1 MAQRIPAGL
10 SEASADTALVDEIA
24 AGGSGTPDA
33 GRGEPARSAPRRD
46 AASALTWL
54 DRTRVARHLK
64 RRRAPLIDAWATTQL
79 DPDRL
84 ARYEV
89 EGIGGADGERDSLV
103 AGFVA
108 PLLDLLIG
116 YIRTGASRYRDVYL
130 DERLRYAPFR
140 AAPATRLAF
149 FREVLPP
156 DEAALLR
163 SLPASSSLR
172 RGVRRLLA
180 ELHEPL
186 LATPDGPTVRV
197 LGIGDCLLN
206 ELRVFLPARCRRAG
220 VNVDVRSLY
229 FSAVEN
235 RAVDLTEVL
244 RFLEREPMDLIAV
257 SFLTYAGIPAYRAL
271 LNEAGKLTPR
281 EADDRVTA
289 ILQTMRDWVQALRA
303 HTDIPLLIHDASGL
317 PLSRWRR
324 RLPVVPPL
332 SGARRRVLDLLNE
345 AIRELVQHTRNA
357 LLIDEAAVARAHGH
371 RSCEQPVVSRR
382 LTRRAF
388 FHTARFGE
396 YLSEPYTE
404 VIRSYERLRKAKVLL
419 VDFDG
424 TLWDG
429 VMADGAVRHH
439 RERQELLRRLKD
451 AGILLVAV
459 SKNDP
464 TSIRWTEMALQP
476 SDFVLQKIS
485 WRLKVAAIQ
494 EAAQELDL
502 GLDSFVL
509 VDDSPVERELARS
522 QLPEVVALD
531 SLDPF
536 TWRSLER
543 MLQFP
548 NTRETEEARTRTQ
561 MYQQSAARRAA
572 LAQTFDYPTMMAGL
586 ELKATFGVARK
597 EDLDRVAELIQRT
610 NQFNT
615 TTIRYSRQELAAFLE
630 SESHRVYVAT
640 LADKF
645 GALGLVAAA
654 IIERR
659 DSDAVFNA
667 FVMSCRAMGFQLER
681 LVTRA
686 VLDAEGNAGR
696 FIGRF
701 VLTDR
706 NTPAMSL
713 FRDCG
718 FREVGPNEWLLD
730 RSMPWPDRPAW
741 LTLTER

>member
-1 MAQRIPAGL
+1 L
-10 SEASADTALVDEIA
+10 SERPADTSIADEIA
-24 AGGSGTPDA
+24 AVPLDA
-33 GRGEPARSAPRRD
+33 PGVERGEVPPSTDHRGTRE
-46 AASALTWL
+46 AAGLTWL
-54 DRTRVARHLK
+54 DRRRVARELR
-64 RRRAPLIDAWATTQL
+64 RRRAALIDTWAATQL

-84 ARYEV
+84 ARYRV
-89 EGIGGADGERDSLV
+89 EGVGDGESERASLV
-103 AGFVA
+103 EGFVA
-108 PLLDLLIG
+108 PLVDLLTG
-116 YIRTGASRYRDVYL
+116 YVRTGASRYRDVYL

-149 FREVLPP
+149 FREVLAP
-156 DEAALLR
+156 DEAAVLR
-163 SLPASSSLR
+163 ALPVSSSLR
-172 RGVRRLLA
+172 RGVRRLLT

-186 LATPDGPTVRV
+186 LVAPDGPIVRV
-197 LGIGDCLLN
+197 LGLGDCLLN

-220 VNVDVRSLY
+220 IGVDLRSLY

-235 RAVDLTEVL
+235 RALDVSEVL
-244 RFLEREPMDLIAV
+244 RFLEHDPMDLIAV

-271 LNEAGKLTPR
+271 LNEAERLTPR
-281 EADDRVTA
+281 EAEDRVTGIA
-289 ILQTMRDWVQALRA
+289 QLMRGWVEALRA
-303 HTDIPLLIHDASGL
+303 HTDIPLLIHGASGL

-324 RLPVVPPL
+324 HLPMLPPL
-332 SGARRRVLDLLNE
+332 SSARRHVLDLLNSE
-345 AIRELVQHTRNA
+345 IRELVQHTHNA
-357 LLIDEAAVARAHGH
+357 ILIDEAAVARAHGH
-371 RSCEQPVVSRR
+371 RSCEQPVVPRR
-382 LTRRAF
+382 LARRAF
-388 FHTARFGE
+388 FHTARLGE
-396 YLSEPYTE
+396 YLSEPYADI
-404 VIRSYERLRKAKVLL
+404 IRSYQRLHKAKVLL

-429 VMADGAVRHH
+429 VMADGPVGHH

-451 AGILLVAV
+451 AGVLLVAV

-464 TSIRWTEMALQP
+464 TSIRWNEMALQP

-485 WRLKVAAIQ
+485 WRLKVEAIQ

-502 GLDSFVL
+502 GLDTFVL
-509 VDDSPVERELARS
+509 VDDSPVERDLAQS
-522 QLPEVVALD
+522 QLPAVVTLD

-586 ELKATFGVARK
+586 ELKAGFGVARGS
-597 EDLDRVAELIQRT
+597 DLDRVAELIQRT

-615 TTIRYSRQELAAFLE
+615 TTIRYSRQDLAALLE
-630 SESHRVYVAT
+630 SEAHGVYVAT
-640 LADKF
+640 LSDKF
-645 GALGLVAAA
+645 GALGLVAVA

-659 DSDAVFNA
+659 ESDAVFNA
-667 FVMSCRAMGFQLER
+667 LVMSCRAMGFQLER
-681 LVTRA
+681 LVVRS
-686 VLDAEGNAGR
+686 VLEAERNAQR

-701 VLTDR
+701 VPTDR

-718 FREVGPNEWLLD
+718 FRDVGSHEWLLD
-730 RSMPWPDRPAW
+730 QGMPWPEPPAW
-741 LTLTER
+741 LTVAAR

>member
-1 MAQRIPAGL
+1 MAQRISAGL
-10 SEASADTALVDEIA
+10 SEAPADTPIAGAVAAVPPPPRSADR
-24 AGGSGTPDA
+24 
-33 GRGEPARSAPRRD
+33 RGAPE
-46 AASALTWL
+46 AASLTWL
-54 DRTRVARHLK
+54 DRTRVARYL
-64 RRRAPLIDAWATTQL
+64 RRRRTSLIDAWAATQL

-84 ARYEV
+84 ARYQV
-89 EGIGGADGERDSLV
+89 EGVGDGQGERESLV
-103 AGFVA
+103 EGFVA
-108 PLLDLLIG
+108 PLVDLLIG

-140 AAPATRLAF
+140 AAPETRLAF

-156 DEAALLR
+156 DEAAVLR
-163 SLPASSSLR
+163 SLPVASPVR
-172 RGVRRLLA
+172 RAVRRLIA
-180 ELHEPL
+180 ELHGPL
-186 LATPDGPTVRV
+186 LAAPEGRTVRI

-206 ELRVFLPARCRRAG
+206 ELRVFLPARSRRAG
-220 VNVDVRSLY
+220 ISVDVRSLY

-235 RAVDLTEVL
+235 RAVDVSEVL

-257 SFLTYAGIPAYRAL
+257 SFLTYAGLPAYRAL
-271 LNEAGKLTPR
+271 LNEADTLTLR
-281 EADDRVTA
+281 EADDRVAA
-289 ILQTMRDWVQALRA
+289 IMQVMRDWVQAVRA
-303 HTDIPLLIHDASGL
+303 HTDIPLLIHGASGL
-317 PLSRWRR
+317 PLNRWRR
-324 RLPVVPPL
+324 HLPVIPAL
-332 SGARRRVLDLLNE
+332 SPARRRVLDLLNA
-345 AIRELVQHTRNA
+345 AIGELVRHTRNA
-357 LLIDEAAVARAHGH
+357 ILIDEAAVARAHGH
-371 RSCEQPVVSRR
+371 RSCEQPVVPRR

-396 YLSEPYTE
+396 FLSDPYAD
-404 VIRSYERLRKAKVLL
+404 VIRSYERLHKAKVLL

-429 VMADGAVRHH
+429 VMADGPVRHH

-451 AGILLVAV
+451 AGMLLVAV

-485 WRLKVAAIQ
+485 WRLKVEAIQ

-509 VDDSPVERELARS
+509 VDDSPVERDLAGS

-543 MLQFP
+543 LLQFP

-586 ELKATFGVARK
+586 ELKASVGVARK

-615 TTIRYSRQELAAFLE
+615 TTIRYSRQDLAAFLE
-630 SESHRVYVAT
+630 SESHRVYVAS
-640 LADKF
+640 LSDKF
-645 GALGLVAAA
+645 GALGLVAVA

-681 LVTRA
+681 LVTRS
-686 VLDAEGNAGR
+686 VLDAERQAQR

-701 VLTDR
+701 VPTDR

-718 FREVGPNEWLLD
+718 FREVGPTEWLLD
-730 RSMPWPDRPAW
+730 RSMPWPDPPPW
-741 LTLTER
+741 LAVTGR